1 MGGSDRESLLEVLE
15 SVAAGQGRSA
25 SELLPLVYKE
35 LRALARSRMAQLT
48 PGHTLQPT
56 ALVHDAYLRL
66 VGDCDPGWDGRGHF
80 FGAAARAMRDIVVEH
95 ARAKAALKRG
105 GDRQRYDM
113 ADLEFELEGTP
124 DDILAVHEA
133 VEELEAADPR
143 KGQIVNLRYFARFTV
158 AETATILGISEAT
171 VRREWRF
178 IRSWLQ
184 KALASAK

>member
-66 VGDCDPGWDGRGHF
+66 VGEHDPGWDGRGHF

-95 ARAKAALKRG
+95 ARAKAALHTRG
-105 GDRQRYDM
+105 GDGVRYPTLSRKWRFESDM
-113 ADLEFELEGTP
+113 HSEVFS
-124 DDILAVHEA
+124 
-133 VEELEAADPR
+133 AATRR
-143 KGQIVNLRYFARFTV
+143 KGGGVVGRPRQDNSDGSLT
-158 AETATILGISEAT
+158 T
-171 VRREWRF
+171 
-178 IRSWLQ
+178 RSQ
-184 KALASAK
+184 DD